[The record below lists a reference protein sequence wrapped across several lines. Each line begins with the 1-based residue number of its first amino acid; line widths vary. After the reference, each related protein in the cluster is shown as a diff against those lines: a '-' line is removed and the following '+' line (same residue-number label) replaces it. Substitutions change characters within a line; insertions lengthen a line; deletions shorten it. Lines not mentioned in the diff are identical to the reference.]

1 MLWPPNVYGGL
12 YNKMLEYS
20 AWYSGDIEKL
30 ILFYTQVKRN
40 DILTTS
46 TFWGRQIKHRDI
58 LVHVPIANDI
68 AEVSASLLFGE
79 APIVKLIEAETNP
92 KLYSAMEDEL
102 NNILEQI
109 IFMRKLLEAAE
120 TCAAISGVY
129 IKLAWDKTLS
139 PYPIPVI
146 VQPDNA
152 IPEFKFGILTSVIF
166 WQNILVDNEKVYR
179 LLEYYEP
186 GIIKYELYQ
195 GSADRLG
202 TKIPLNYLDETKDL
216 PDVINTYINDILAVY
231 IPNKLPNNYNRNSYL
246 GRSDY
251 AGIESLMDK
260 LDEVFT
266 SWAREI
272 TLAQPKILL
281 PESFLQQTIE
291 GEATFDYDQNL
302 FVKLHID
309 PVSKTQNDVI
319 IPQQFEI
326 RADQYE
332 KTALNLIE
340 RIIVSAGY
348 SPQTF
353 GLNIAGRAESGTALN
368 MRERKSFITQS
379 KKQTY
384 WGPAINKLLKLFILV
399 YKIHLQGTIDIDV
412 TPNIEFSDSI
422 TNNLLDISQAVK
434 VLNDAI
440 AISTET
446 KVRMIHP
453 EWKDDQVQAEVQRIM
468 DENNIGS
475 NIQNPDI
482 FQLGFMQQ
490 QDNNINQ
497 NNNDIN
503 NMQQDNNTQQFNG

>member
-1 MLWPPNVYGGL
+1 MIKIKDNMLWPPDVYGGL
-12 YNKMLEYS
+12 YNKMLEHS

-30 ILFYTQVKRN
+30 ILFYTQVRQN
-40 DILTTS
+40 NILTTS

-79 APIVKLIEAETNP
+79 APIVKITEAEIEPTI
-92 KLYSAMEDEL
+92 YSEMEDEL
-102 NNILEQI
+102 NNILEQTS
-109 IFMRKLLEAAE
+109 FMRKLLEAAE
-120 TCAAISGVY
+120 TCSAMSGVY

-146 VQPDNA
+146 IQPDNA
-152 IPEFKFGILTSVIF
+152 IPEFKFGMLSSVIF
-166 WQNILVDNEKVYR
+166 WQNVLVDNEKVYR

-186 GIIKYELYQ
+186 EVIRYELYQ

-202 TKIPLNYLDETKDL
+202 TKIPLDYLDETKDL
-216 PDVINTYINDILAVY
+216 PDIINTYISDILAVY
-231 IPNKLPNNYNRNSYL
+231 VPNKLPNSYNRNSYL

-266 SWAREI
+266 SWAKEI
-272 TLAQPKILL
+272 TLAQPRILL

-291 GEATFDYDQNL
+291 GDSTFDYDQAL
-302 FVKLHID
+302 FVKLSVD
-309 PVSKTQNDVI
+309 PVSKMQNDVI

-340 RIIVSAGY
+340 RIIVSSGY

-353 GLNIAGRAESGTALN
+353 GLSIAGRAESGTALN

-384 WGPAINKLLKLFILV
+384 WGPAVNKLLKLFVLV
-399 YKIHLQGTIDIDV
+399 YKIHLQGTIDVDV
-412 TPNIEFSDSI
+412 TPVIEFSDSI
-422 TNNLLDISQAVK
+422 TNNLLDMSQVVK
-434 VLNDAI
+434 VLSDAI

-446 KVRMIHP
+446 KIKMIHP
-453 EWKDDQVQAEVQRIM
+453 EWKDEQIQAEVQRIM
-468 DENNIGS
+468 DENNFSS
-475 NIQNPDI
+475 NIQNPDT
-482 FQLGFMQQ
+482 FQLDFLNQQ
-490 QDNNINQ
+490 QEQDNNIN
-497 NNNDIN
+497 D
-503 NMQQDNNTQQFNG
+503 TQQTNN